1 MPDVDKVDLSRKPL
15 IANQLRGHNSLLV
28 TTAGPTTLE
37 DNPFQSLDF
46 LYIPTRDVAKDAA
59 DLTGVLGGRPIFA
72 VDDGNTRVAMIAL
85 TPDPPH
91 LLLTDHLEGE
101 RPILIYRVDDLDT
114 AVALVKEAGWTSGE
128 VFEIP
133 HGPCCSF
140 QAPGGHRIAIYQ
152 PSRPQATS
160 FFEGRF
166 DF

>member
-1 MPDVDKVDLSRKPL
+1 MD
-15 IANQLRGHNSLLV
+15 
-28 TTAGPTTLE
+28 

-46 LYIPTRDVAKDAA
+46 LYVPTNDVARDTA
-59 DLTGVLGGRPIFA
+59 DLTSVLGGRVVFA
-72 VDDGNTRVAMIAL
+72 IEEWNTRVAMIAL

-101 RPILIYRVDDLDT
+101 RPIFIYRVDNLD
-114 AVALVKEAGWTSGE
+114 AAIARVKEAGWTSGA

-140 QAPGGHRIAIYQ
+140 ETPGGHRIAIYQ
-152 PSRPQATS
+152 PTRPEATS
-160 FFEGRF
+160 HFEGRH